1 MIASAKSFPAVFARK
16 TIFAFITSIMALVTD
31 EISWIFEWKLR
42 IGIICIG
49 SEIESVPTVVTNL
62 SIFHFKTCIFTLSAK
77 MVGRVV
83 KWEQIVVVVI

>member
-1 MIASAKSFPAVFARK
+1 MIASAKSFPAVFARE

-49 SEIESVPTVVTNL
+49 SEIEPVPTVMTNL
-62 SIFHFKTCIFTLSAK
+62 SIFQFKTCIFTLSAK